1 MNKYIFAILVLAVG
15 ICSCDRNVFWHM
27 SDIHM
32 QADYY
37 KGSDPSKKCVEG
49 TGKAGR
55 FGDYKCRSPYDIEL
69 SVVKEFPKLY
79 TKKNPE
85 FILYTGDF
93 GADYKGVHTEETST
107 MYLKNVTGV
116 LTMAQELTGAR
127 IFPVN
132 IYNLFIFVF
141 IILFYFILKLLGN
154 HDANPEHNYVPEN
167 DWLYEAAGNLWSVNN
182 IINYIKCV

>member
-15 ICSCDRNVFWHM
+15 LCSCDRNVFWHM

-37 KGSDPSKKCVEG
+37 KGSDPNKRCVSG

-55 FGDYKCRSPYDIEL
+55 FGDYNCRSPYDIEL
-69 SVVKEFPKLY
+69 SVVNSFNQLY
-79 TKKNPE
+79 TKKKPS

-93 GADYKGVHTEETST
+93 GADYKGAHTEETST

-116 LTMAQELTGAR
+116 LTMAQDLTGAR

-132 IYNLFIFVF
+132 IKITQKKIHYSSL
-141 IILFYFILKLLGN
+141 ILASWQPRCKPRAQLRPRERLALRSCRKPLECK
-154 HDANPEHNYVPEN
+154 HKKH
-167 DWLYEAAGNLWSVNN
+167 
-182 IINYIKCV
+182 